1 MSKLMTSF
9 QKAILASGLQDGMT
23 ISFHHHL
30 RNGDRVLNTV
40 LDVLEEMGYHDLT
53 INASSLHRVHAP
65 IIEHIKSG
73 LITKI
78 YTDYI
83 DGAIGKYLTEN
94 PMAKPVTF
102 LTHGGRAGDIANG
115 VYKIDVAFIAASI
128 SDNMGNCSGKY
139 GKSAF
144 GSLGYGLIDA
154 RYAEKVIVITD
165 ELVEY
170 PFPKFSIPE
179 TQVDYVVEMDNIGN
193 PVEIATGIMQLTR
206 NPVYLKIAQ
215 QTAAVI
221 EASGL
226 LKDGFSFQTG
236 GSGIALSVARYVKEA
251 MLKNNIKGSY
261 GVGGITGMMVDL
273 LESGCM
279 KALMDVQDFDE
290 KAVRSLRENQNHA
303 EIDAQQYAYIPAKS
317 CVISALDAVV
327 LGATEVDLAFNVNVH
342 TNSFGQIMGGSGG
355 HSNSA
360 AGARLSIITVPLTRG
375 RIPVVV
381 EHVDCVSTPGETI
394 DAIVTQYGIAVNPAQ
409 TELHNRLVD
418 FGLPVCDITELYKK
432 AEFFTG
438 KPKKVK
444 KTEQVAAVVKYGDN
458 MLIDTIYKPVG

>member
-206 NPVYLKIAQ
+206 NPVYLKIAPS
-215 QTAAVI
+215 ANRP
-221 EASGL
+221 
-226 LKDGFSFQTG
+226 
-236 GSGIALSVARYVKEA
+236 AR
-251 MLKNNIKGSY
+251 
-261 GVGGITGMMVDL
+261 
-273 LESGCM
+273 
-279 KALMDVQDFDE
+279 
-290 KAVRSLRENQNHA
+290 RSTSRPA
-303 EIDAQQYAYIPAKS
+303 WPRDAPCS
-317 CVISALDAVV
+317 SSTRSSARWR
-327 LGATEVDLAFNVNVH
+327 T
-342 TNSFGQIMGGSGG
+342 T
-355 HSNSA
+355 SA
-360 AGARLSIITVPLTRG
+360 ASTRWRASARTSTRTTT
-375 RIPVVV
+375 RRYSSP
-381 EHVDCVSTPGETI
+381 SSPNT
-394 DAIVTQYGIAVNPAQ
+394 
-409 TELHNRLVD
+409 
-418 FGLPVCDITELYKK
+418 
-432 AEFFTG
+432 
-438 KPKKVK
+438 
-444 KTEQVAAVVKYGDN
+444 KTAPYR
-458 MLIDTIYKPVG
+458 